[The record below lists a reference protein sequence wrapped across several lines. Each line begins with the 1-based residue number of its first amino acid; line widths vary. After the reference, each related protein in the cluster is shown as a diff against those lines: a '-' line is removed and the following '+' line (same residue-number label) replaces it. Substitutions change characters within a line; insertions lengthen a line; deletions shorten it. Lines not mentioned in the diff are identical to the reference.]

1 MDISKFIDSKFFE
14 FALSFVALVVFFILR
29 EVSRKVILRQEKKH
43 DLDRSRSVYINKFF
57 NFTWLVLLLVAFGFI
72 WNVSFKGLFASFFA
86 IAGVALFANWSILS
100 NATASVILFF
110 NFPFKI
116 GAKIRIMDKDDSV
129 EGVVKDISFFAII
142 IQTEE
147 GHIASYPNNVA
158 IQKAIIHLNANVD
171 GEELPL

>member
-1 MDISKFIDSKFFE
+1 MSLEQFIDSKFFE
-14 FALSFVALVVFFILR
+14 FVASAAAVVFFIVLR
-29 EVSRKVILRQEKKH
+29 GITKSIILKQERKH

-57 NFTWLVLLLVAFGFI
+57 NFSWLVLLLVVFGFI

-116 GAKIRIMDKDDSV
+116 GSRIKILDKDDSV
-129 EGVVKDISFFAII
+129 EGVVKDITFFAILI
-142 IQTEE
+142 ETEN

-158 IQKAIIHLNANVD
+158 IQKGIIHLNTKAND
-171 GEELPL
+171 MSI